1 MTTFAE
7 HLGRF
12 TCQLALSTMPPVVA
26 ETRPTSLV
34 KAPPIKLEPGFPDCH
49 RLNGALLLAQPLE
62 IRKPPELHAK
72 PRGLVGAAIASG
84 KV

>member
-34 KAPPIKLEPGFPDCH
+34 KAPPIKSEP
-49 RLNGALLLAQPLE
+49 RLAEHDRLQE
-62 IRKPPELHAK
+62 
-72 PRGLVGAAIASG
+72 AAF
-84 KV
+84 